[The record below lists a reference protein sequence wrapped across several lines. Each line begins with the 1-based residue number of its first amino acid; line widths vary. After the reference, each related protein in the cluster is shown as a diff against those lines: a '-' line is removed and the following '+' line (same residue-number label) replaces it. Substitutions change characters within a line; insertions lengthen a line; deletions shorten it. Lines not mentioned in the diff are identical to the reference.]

1 MIGKTLL
8 KRYYIESLIGSGG
21 MAVVYKAQDLR
32 AHRTVAVKV
41 LREEFNKDQEFLR
54 RFDREAMA
62 CAKVQHPHIVNLLDI
77 GEDGDTRFL
86 VMEYVEGSTLKDLIH
101 EYGKIPAREA
111 LRLVLQAL
119 AALGH
124 AHQKRI
130 VHRDIKPQN
139 ILVDLQGQVKITDFG
154 IARMTDSATVTVND
168 GNIMGSVHY
177 FSPEQ
182 AQGHAV
188 GEASDLYSMG
198 IVLYEMLTGRV
209 PFDGD
214 TPVSVAMQHV
224 NELPK
229 PVSTYAQ
236 DVSPAVEQV
245 LTKAMCKSLL
255 QRYTSAEQMYD
266 DLRRAIRQPEG
277 GFVKMRPAPAQTTR
291 NHMVNASYSSGKSRV
306 RSRWRGR
313 ILFVLTL
320 LLGTAA
326 LGVIV
331 FTGYQFW
338 LRMTNYQPMPSV
350 VGLEESVAISAIEKA
365 SLEPM
370 VLRQHSDVVMEGFVI
385 SQDPA
390 PGNELERG
398 KEGLIYVSLGSGQVR
413 VPDLMTLTQ
422 EEAEA
427 KLYGMGLT
435 EGDVVMVISEAP
447 VGTVCFQVPVAGE
460 DAVDGMSVD
469 FHISGGMVI
478 IPDFSGIPLVQAEQ
492 EMQKLGL
499 EMGVI
504 RYVDVDN
511 PKQATLIQ
519 AQSPQIAE
527 QVFPGASVDLSVGRY
542 DKRPFTKEVTVQV
555 NIPVNGAHV
564 RVTLVEMDGSESEQY
579 AAMHTLAGE
588 NIITVPLRSAISGT
602 MMYRLYVDNQMIAE
616 KEIEIL

>member
-8 KRYYIESLIGSGG
+8 KRYAIESLIGSGG

-41 LREEFNKDQEFLR
+41 LREEFSQDQEFLR

-101 EYGKIPAREA
+101 EYGKIPPREA

-139 ILVDLQGQVKITDFG
+139 ILVDLHGQVKITDFG
-154 IARMTDSATVTVND
+154 IARMTDSATVTMND

-182 AQGHAV
+182 AQGRPV

-198 IVLYEMLTGRV
+198 VVLYEMLTGRV

-245 LTKAMCKSLL
+245 LAKAMCKSLL
-255 QRYTSAEQMYD
+255 QRYATAEQMRD

-277 GFVKMRPAPAQTTR
+277 GFVKMRPAPMQTTR
-291 NHMVNASYSSGKSRV
+291 NHPVQSPHGGSKPRG

-313 ILFVLTL
+313 ILFALTL
-320 LLGTAA
+320 LLGVAA

-331 FTGYQFW
+331 FTGHQFW
-338 LRMTNYQPMPSV
+338 LRMTNYRPMPSV
-350 VGLEESVAISAIEKA
+350 VGLEESIAINAIEKA
-365 SLEPM
+365 YLEPL

-385 SQDPA
+385 SQDPS
-390 PGNELERG
+390 PGEELERG
-398 KEGLIYVSLGSGQVR
+398 KEGLIYVSLGSGQVW
-413 VPDLMTLTQ
+413 VPDLMTMTQ
-422 EEAEA
+422 EQAEA
-427 KLYGMGLT
+427 ALYGIGLT

-447 VGTVCFQVPVAGE
+447 VGTVCYQVPEAGE
-460 DAVDGMSVD
+460 EAVDGMPVD

-478 IPDFSGIPLVQAEQ
+478 IPDFSGIPLAQAEQ
-492 EMQKLGL
+492 LIQNLELELGT
-499 EMGVI
+499 I
-504 RYVDVDN
+504 SYVDVDN
-511 PKQATLIQ
+511 PKQATLVQ

-527 QVFPGASVDLSVGRY
+527 QVFPGSRIDLSVGRY
-542 DKRPFTKEVTVQV
+542 DQRPFTKEVTLQV
-555 NIPVNGAHV
+555 NIPINGAHV
-564 RVTLVEMDGSESEQY
+564 RVTLVELDGSESEQY

-602 MMYRLYVDNQMIAE
+602 MMYRLYVDNQMIIE
-616 KEIEIL
+616 KEIEIV